1 MQSKTR
7 QLIQQ
12 IKSKV
17 KNKRTTKQE
26 FLTNDAVIDHA
37 ITQLHKDLKQRGLL

>member
-7 QLIQQ
+7 QLIQE

-17 KNKRTTKQE
+17 KNKLTTQRE
-26 FLTNDAVIDHA
+26 FSSDDAVIDHA

>member
-12 IKSKV
+12 IKAKV
-17 KNKRTTKQE
+17 KNNITSQRE
-26 FLTNDAVIDHA
+26 FLTDDAVVDHA
-37 ITQLHKDLKQRGLL
+37 ISQLHKELKQRGLL